1 MGKRKLIFIIIP
13 VVIIVAIGSFAYFN
27 FYKKRLVSPIG
38 SIQPTPSASE
48 ELTTWV
54 DQAEFSFQYPKS
66 LKLDPH
72 EEDQENYA
80 HVELN
85 SATHS
90 GSLIIWVKDT
100 TAEDTE
106 TWAKETKL
114 VGAIDSTLG
123 GLPAK
128 KTLNNEQKQLA
139 VTTIRNGYLYQIEA
153 NLADAT
159 YWNQVYE
166 TVSSNFKFVEG
177 ETKTD
182 DSSADTSSYDNSSV
196 GSEEVYGDEEVIE

>member
-13 VVIIVAIGSFAYFN
+13 VVVIVTIGSFAYFN

-38 SIQPTPSASE
+38 NIQPTPVLSE

-54 DQAEFSFQYPKS
+54 DQSEFSFQYPKS

-72 EEDQENYA
+72 EEDQENYT
-80 HVELN
+80 HVELT

-100 TAEDTE
+100 TVEDAE

-114 VGAIDSTLG
+114 LGAIDSTLG

-128 KTLNNEQKQLA
+128 KTLTNEQKQLII
-139 VTTIRNGYLYQIEA
+139 TTIKNGYLYQIEA
-153 NLADAT
+153 NLTDAT

-166 TVSSNFKFVEG
+166 TVSSNFKFIKG
-177 ETKTD
+177 ETKTND
-182 DSSADTSSYDNSSV
+182 RSVDTSSYDNSSA

>member
-1 MGKRKLIFIIIP
+1 MGKRKLILIIIP
-13 VVIIVAIGSFAYFN
+13 VVVIVAIGSFAYFN

-80 HVELN
+80 HVELT

-106 TWAKETKL
+106 AWAKETKL
-114 VGAIDSTLG
+114 IGAIDSTLG

-128 KTLNNEQKQLA
+128 KTLTNEQKQLI
-139 VTTIRNGYLYQIEA
+139 VTAIRNGYLYQIET
-153 NLADAT
+153 NLTDAT

-177 ETKTD
+177 GPKTN
-182 DSSADTSSYDNSSV
+182 DSSVDTSSYDNSNA
-196 GSEEVYGDEEVIE
+196 GGGEVYEDEEVIE